1 MKFIPIFVVSNKAK
15 ITVMKRILITLTA
28 LLLSTGAFAQL
39 IANKTDKKFTMGLDF
54 FNDFQL
60 ATSDNWD
67 ARMLNQGFSCALTY
81 NFPLGESKKH
91 TVSVGLGYTGHNYFS
106 FSRIVDPYAET
117 YVYDTCRVDG
127 EKVDG
132 FKRFKVNCNYIDI
145 PIELRFRIKNAW
157 KIGVGFKVGYMV
169 NAKTKYVG
177 NNEDGIKIHEKEC
190 YINNVEK
197 LAYTATLR
205 VGYKWVSAYAALQ
218 LNPVFTV
225 GHNAPEFMP
234 LSVGVTFAPF

>member
-1 MKFIPIFVVSNKAK
+1 
-15 ITVMKRILITLTA
+15 MKRILITLTA

>member
-1 MKFIPIFVVSNKAK
+1 MKK
-15 ITVMKRILITLTA
+15 ILITLTA

-67 ARMLNQGFSCALTY
+67 ARLLNQGFSCALTY

-91 TVSVGLGYTGHNYFS
+91 TMSIGVGYTGHNYFS

-145 PIELRFRIKNAW
+145 PVELRFRIKDAW
-157 KIGVGFKVGYMV
+157 KIGVGFKVGFLV

-177 NNEDGIKIHEKEC
+177 NNENGLKIHEKEC

-197 LAYTATLR
+197 LAYSATLR

-218 LNPVFTV
+218 LNPIFTV